1 MRLQLWLSKMPGLT
15 PVQIDE
21 RMERGSYTVF
31 DLGQWGQVLTDFHH
45 SCVDVIACQLVSG
58 SASKPELATGY

>member
-1 MRLQLWLSKMPGLT
+1 MRLQLWLSKVPGLT

-31 DLGQWGQVLTDFHH
+31 DLGQWGQVLTGLHH
-45 SCVDVIACQLVSG
+45 SCR
-58 SASKPELATGY
+58 SAIVVVEMVKLCLEA

>member
-1 MRLQLWLSKMPGLT
+1 MRGAGSVWLATLMHSCLSCRDLLHFLLVRLQLWLSKVPGLT

-31 DLGQWGQVLTDFHH
+31 DLGQWGQVL
-45 SCVDVIACQLVSG
+45 I
-58 SASKPELATGY
+58 